1 MKSHTANSRYNKK
14 QDYHNHPEKIKRILK
29 IKKTHH
35 TTSAAISQSSPGFTE
50 NGGEDKQLTIQ
61 CLEAL

>member
-29 IKKTHH
+29 IKKNPPHYL
-35 TTSAAISQSSPGFTE
+35 SCYISVITRLYRKW
-50 NGGEDKQLTIQ
+50 GGKINS
-61 CLEAL
+61 